1 MAKRNIEVV
10 KITLDVDLEQEIRD
24 ASKSISEDTR
34 NAIDTVIAE
43 TKQKQEEKDQKKA
56 KKESKQK
63 DIDDKLEVCLQ
74 KLLGASKDSPISSD
88 EIKQIMEM
96 DSLSGIMLRVRK
108 AVKEKSLSVCKRTIK
123 KVTHYWIEQNG

>member
-10 KITLDVDLEQEIRD
+10 KVTLDVDLEQEIRD
-24 ASKSISEDTR
+24 ASKNISEDTK
-34 NAIDTVIAE
+34 NAIDIVVAE
-43 TKQKQEEKDQKKA
+43 TKKKQEEKDQKKSE
-56 KKESKQK
+56 KESKQK
-63 DIDDKLEVCLQ
+63 DIDDKLEICLQ
-74 KLLGASKDSPISSD
+74 KLLGASKDSPISSN

-108 AVKEKSLSVCKRTIK
+108 VIKDKSLSISKRTIK